1 MMSLQPP
8 LFSQCLNVPSLFGLV
23 ETAENINCCKLYCKL
38 MLS

>member
-23 ETAENINCCKLYCKL
+23 ETAENNL
-38 MLS
+38 